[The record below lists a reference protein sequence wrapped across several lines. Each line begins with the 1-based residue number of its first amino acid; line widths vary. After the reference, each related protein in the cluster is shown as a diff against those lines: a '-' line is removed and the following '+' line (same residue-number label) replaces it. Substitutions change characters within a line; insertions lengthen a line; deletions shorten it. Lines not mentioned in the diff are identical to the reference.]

1 LLRGLISAEVGHLR
15 DLMAE
20 TANAYAEG
28 AAMAEAIKRVSAVLV
43 PRYASRM
50 PATLPTDVV
59 GSIQKAYR
67 VVSGATE

>member
-1 LLRGLISAEVGHLR
+1 
-15 DLMAE
+15 MAE